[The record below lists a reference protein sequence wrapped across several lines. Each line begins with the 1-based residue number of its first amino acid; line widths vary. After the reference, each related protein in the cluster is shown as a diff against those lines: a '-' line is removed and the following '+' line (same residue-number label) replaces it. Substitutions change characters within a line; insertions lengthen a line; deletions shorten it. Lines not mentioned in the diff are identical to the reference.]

1 LAQKRKALLLHPI
14 RREIFKI
21 IVENP
26 GSYFYNL
33 TKEFGDDSTNPSSP
47 ATVQWHLRKLINAGL
62 IDTVKYGGKRVY
74 YPKGLRDKEVEK
86 AYTILRNKTA
96 KEIFQFIVN
105 NENAYQKQIA
115 SAIRDGVHHDTV
127 RWHTQRLAEVGLIE
141 ERSEGRMV
149 KYNVGA
155 LGKKLLDGSLNVLKE
170 NFIYH
175 LTSILKENCLY
186 PSIIEQTKEKLVVRI
201 ACPGSDD
208 IELTIVLSQWSLDKI
223 PVEEEEL
230 PEGDE
235 GEEEEDEEDE
245 EDDETAGENEKTSD
259 ETAGENEKAS
269 DDENAE

>member
-1 LAQKRKALLLHPI
+1 MAQKRKALLLHPI

-21 IVENP
+21 ITENP
-26 GSYFYNL
+26 GSYFYDL
-33 TKEFGDDSTNPSSP
+33 TKCFGDESTNPSSP

-62 IDTVKYGGKRVY
+62 IDTVKHGGKRVY

-149 KYNVGA
+149 KYSIGP

-175 LTSILKENCLY
+175 LTNILKENCLY
-186 PSIIEQTKEKLVVRI
+186 PTILEQTKDKLVVKI

-208 IELTIVLSQWSLDKI
+208 IEFTIKLSQWSIDSIPDVEDDGTGDKD
-223 PVEEEEL
+223 
-230 PEGDE
+230 EGD
-235 GEEEEDEEDE
+235 EEEDEDEDTGE
-245 EDDETAGENEKTSD
+245 EKPAAKKE
-259 ETAGENEKAS
+259 
-269 DDENAE
+269 

>member
-1 LAQKRKALLLHPI
+1 MLHPI

-26 GSYFYNL
+26 GSYFYAL
-33 TKEFGDDSTNPSSP
+33 TKEFGDESMNPSSP

-62 IDTVKYGGKRVY
+62 IDTVKHGGKRVY

-115 SAIRDGVHHDTV
+115 SVIRDGVHHDTV

-149 KYNVGA
+149 KYSIGP

-170 NFIYH
+170 NFIFH
-175 LTSILKENCLY
+175 LMSILKENCLY
-186 PSIIEQTKEKLVVRI
+186 PTIQEQTKDKLIVRI

-208 IELTIVLSQWSLDKI
+208 IELTIHLSQWSLEKI
-223 PVEEEEL
+223 PV
-230 PEGDE
+230 DE
-235 GEEEEDEEDE
+235 GEEEAIPGEEGEDEEEDDEEEDDEDEEDE
-245 EDDETAGENEKTSD
+245 DDNVDTSD
-259 ETAGENEKAS
+259 DGNAS
-269 DDENAE
+269 DDV

>member
-1 LAQKRKALLLHPI
+1 LLHPI
-14 RREIFKI
+14 RREIFKL
-21 IVENP
+21 IVEAP

-33 TKEFGDDSTNPSSP
+33 TKAFGDESTNPSSP

-62 IDTVKYGGKRVY
+62 IDTVKHGGKRVY

-149 KYNVGA
+149 KYSIGPF
-155 LGKKLLDGSLNVLKE
+155 GKKLLDGSLNVLKE

-175 LTSILKENCLY
+175 LTNILKENCLY
-186 PSIIEQTKEKLVVRI
+186 PTITEQTKDKLIVKI

-208 IELTIVLSQWSLDKI
+208 IELSIQLSQWSMDSISDEEEGEEGEEGKEGDE
-223 PVEEEEL
+223 EEEEL
-230 PEGDE
+230 G
-235 GEEEEDEEDE
+235 EDE
-245 EDDETAGENEKTSD
+245 
-259 ETAGENEKAS
+259 
-269 DDENAE
+269 

>member
-1 LAQKRKALLLHPI
+1 LLLHPI

-26 GSYFYNL
+26 GSYFYDL

-62 IDTVKYGGKRVY
+62 IDTVKHGGKRVY

-149 KYNVGA
+149 KYSIGP

-186 PSIIEQTKEKLVVRI
+186 PTIQEQTKDKLVVRI

-208 IELTIVLSQWSLDKI
+208 IELTIVLSQWSLEKI
-223 PVEEEEL
+223 PVEEGEEV
-230 PEGDE
+230 PGDE
-235 GEEEEDEEDE
+235 GEEDE
-245 EDDETAGENEKTSD
+245 EDDDEEDDTETTGD
-259 ETAGENEKAS
+259 EEKAS
-269 DDENAE
+269 DDEGAE

>member
-1 LAQKRKALLLHPI
+1 LVQKRKALLLHPI

-21 IVENP
+21 IVESP
-26 GSYFYNL
+26 GSYFYDL
-33 TKEFGDDSTNPSSP
+33 TKAFGDESTNPSSP

-62 IDTVKYGGKRVY
+62 IDTVKHGGKRVY

-149 KYNVGA
+149 KYSIGP

-175 LTSILKENCLY
+175 LTNILKENCLY
-186 PSIIEQTKEKLVVRI
+186 PTIQEQTKDKLIIRI

-208 IELTIVLSQWSLDKI
+208 IELSIHLSQWSLDAI
-223 PVEEEEL
+223 PDTEETD
-230 PEGDE
+230 EGDAGDDDDDE
-235 GEEEEDEEDE
+235 GE
-245 EDDETAGENEKTSD
+245 DDDKAADSKTGS
-259 ETAGENEKAS
+259 K
-269 DDENAE
+269 

>member
-1 LAQKRKALLLHPI
+1 MAQKRKALLLHPI

-26 GSYFYNL
+26 GSYFYDL

-62 IDTVKYGGKRVY
+62 IDTVKHGGKRVY

-149 KYNVGA
+149 KYSIGP

-186 PSIIEQTKEKLVVRI
+186 PTIQEQTKDKLVVRI

-208 IELTIVLSQWSLDKI
+208 IELTIVLSQWSLEKI
-223 PVEEEEL
+223 PVEEGEEV
-230 PEGDE
+230 PGDE
-235 GEEEEDEEDE
+235 GEEDE
-245 EDDETAGENEKTSD
+245 EDDDEEDDTETTGD
-259 ETAGENEKAS
+259 EEKAS
-269 DDENAE
+269 DDEGAE

>member
-1 LAQKRKALLLHPI
+1 MPQKRKALLLHPI

-21 IVENP
+21 ICETP
-26 GSYFYNL
+26 GSYFYDL

-62 IDTVKYGGKRVY
+62 IDTVKHGGKRVY
-74 YPKGLRDKEVEK
+74 YPKGLRDKDVEK

-149 KYNVGA
+149 KYQIGS
-155 LGKKLLDGSLNVLKE
+155 LGRKLLDGSLNVLKE
-170 NFIYH
+170 NFTFH
-175 LTSILKENCLY
+175 LTNILKENCLY
-186 PSIIEQTKEKLVVRI
+186 PQVLEQSKDKLVI
-201 ACPGSDD
+201 KISCPGSDD
-208 IELTIVLSQWSLDKI
+208 IEFEIKLEEWSLEDMGT
-223 PVEEEEL
+223 EDD
-230 PEGDE
+230 DE
-235 GEEEEDEEDE
+235 GEP
-245 EDDETAGENEKTSD
+245 DDG
-259 ETAGENEKAS
+259 
-269 DDENAE
+269 DDGDV